1 MPKKS
6 DVETIKLIKA
16 KQRDMLDLPG
26 FWDLETVFES

>member
-6 DVETIKLIKA
+6 DVETIKA